1 MMENRSIAAWLR
13 PLAGLFA
20 LAGVLALGAC
30 GGGSGAPNNPYDP
43 GTPTPAALQVLP
55 AVSTAYQGTPTTLT
69 ITGGVPPYR
78 AFSSDATALP
88 VTQAVADDSVLLLP
102 NAVSADTPV
111 NISIQDS
118 AATTV
123 VAQVTVKPAPLLPN
137 LITIVANTD
146 CPVGTVLPGN
156 MCSGGTGTASVV
168 VTSPTGAGVPGR
180 QVRFDVVAGDFAM
193 QSANPAQPLV
203 QTLTVVTDQNGR
215 ALVGIA
221 VAITAP
227 TQIGIIRATDVT
239 TGNQVTGQFTIQ
251 QVTNGSA
258 ILSVIPAGLTTI
270 TGSLKGSCSLGV
282 RVIHYIFGGTPP
294 YRVFPSFPEA
304 VVLFGDL
311 TIPNSVGVQ
320 VNTNGGSFITVTRGL
335 CFEAMEYAISD
346 ATGRTIP
353 SANSPTLSNVEGTT
367 EPTPPTPAP
376 ALAVTPTST
385 TAASC
390 VGKTFSFFASGGTPP
405 YSALITP
412 QIGAIIT
419 VVREADG
426 ATFSVSGIPA
436 GAQAYTLTV
445 YDQTNPQKTATASIN
460 CS

>member
-30 GGGSGAPNNPYDP
+30 GGGSGAPNNPYEP
-43 GTPTPAALQVLP
+43 GTPIPAALQVLP

-88 VTQAVADDSVLLLP
+88 VAQAVADDSVLLLP
-102 NAVSADTPV
+102 NAVAVDTPV

-137 LITIVANTD
+137 LVTIVANTD

-156 MCSGGTGTASVV
+156 LCSGGTGTASVV
-168 VTSPTGAGVPGR
+168 VASPTGAGVPGR

-221 VAITAP
+221 VSVTAP

-258 ILSVIPAGLTTI
+258 ILSVVPAGLTTI
-270 TGSLKGSCSLGV
+270 TGPQKGYCSLGV

-294 YRVFPSFPEA
+294 YRVFPTFPEA
-304 VVLFGDL
+304 VALYGDL
-311 TIPNSVGVQ
+311 TIPNSAGGVQ
-320 VNTNGGSFITVTRGL
+320 VNNNGGAVITVTRGL

-353 SANSPTLSNVEGTT
+353 SANSPTLSNVEGTF
-367 EPTPPTPAP
+367 EPAPPTPAP
-376 ALAVTPTST
+376 ALAITPNSVS
-385 TAASC
+385 AAC
-390 VGKTFSFFASGGTPP
+390 VGKTFSFLATGGTPP
-405 YSALITP
+405 YSGLVTP
-412 QIGAIIT
+412 QPGG
-419 VVREADG
+419 VVVTREADG

-445 YDQTNPQKTATASIN
+445 YDQTNPQKTATATITCN
-460 CS
+460 